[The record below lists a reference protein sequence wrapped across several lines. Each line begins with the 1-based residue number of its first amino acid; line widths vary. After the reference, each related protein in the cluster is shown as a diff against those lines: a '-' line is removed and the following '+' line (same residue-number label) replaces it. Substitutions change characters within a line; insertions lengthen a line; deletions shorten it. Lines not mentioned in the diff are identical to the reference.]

1 MQLTICIPYYNDSE
15 NLNELLNS
23 IYECDRNN
31 LKYEIIVCGFDN
43 ENKVHNIVDFW
54 RERLSISLIDTRKK
68 TSASINLNKGLKKAN
83 GKIFCRIDSHCLI
96 DKNYL
101 KNGIIEFNKNQL
113 MYSAIGPSVEI
124 IGQTNSSISRII
136 SKLYMSPFLL
146 GPSKFKRSFFY
157 KNFSGPTD
165 SIFLG
170 FYLTSDL
177 RDLGGFDENLLR
189 KQDIDLL
196 SRLKKMSNK
205 GFYNSSSV
213 IVKYILKQD
222 SLFKLAK
229 RCYSQGTYLFES
241 SESTRIIHYVPILA
255 LVMFLIFLEISLT
268 FGIFLLSLY
277 LFLCFIFGLIETF
290 SLASFTISLVAFP
303 FSHIAYV
310 TGNLVSLFK
319 KILGNS

>member
-1 MQLTICIPYYNDSE
+1 
-15 NLNELLNS
+15 
-23 IYECDRNN
+23 
-31 LKYEIIVCGFDN
+31 
-43 ENKVHNIVDFW
+43 
-54 RERLSISLIDTRKK
+54 
-68 TSASINLNKGLKKAN
+68 
-83 GKIFCRIDSHCLI
+83 
-96 DKNYL
+96 
-101 KNGIIEFNKNQL
+101 

-196 SRLKKMSNK
+196 SRLKKCQIK
-205 GFYNSSSV
+205 VFITCSV

-229 RCYSQGTYLFES
+229 RCCYKEHAYLN
-241 SESTRIIHYVPILA
+241 HQ
-255 LVMFLIFLEISLT
+255 
-268 FGIFLLSLY
+268 
-277 LFLCFIFGLIETF
+277 
-290 SLASFTISLVAFP
+290 
-303 FSHIAYV
+303 
-310 TGNLVSLFK
+310 NLQE
-319 KILGNS
+319 